1 MVVVFKD
8 DDEGHVSEFTARVM
22 RIIRKYHILKWVS
35 SDIKPSDF
43 DNDNRNRKG
52 HDVPHND

>member
-1 MVVVFKD
+1 MVVVFE
-8 DDEGHVSEFTARVM
+8 DDEDRVADFTARVM
-22 RIIRKYHILKWVS
+22 RIIRKYHILKWVF

-52 HDVPHND
+52 YDVSHND